1 MFTKTRSPLVILGL
15 LCTAYALSFFHR
27 VCPSVLAPDL
37 METFSLDAASF
48 SLIGS
53 STMLG
58 YAITQIP
65 SGLLADIIGGRRTL
79 AMFQVFTGLICIVFT
94 FCESLMP
101 AVLCRFLIG
110 LTLAANVPAY
120 KIFATSVPAEKYAQ
134 YCSILTGFGT
144 VGTLLAAT
152 PLVTAVGLMGWQ
164 AALFMAGVFTVIVG
178 ATVFLMLDDGPA
190 RNNAASDTRARI
202 ASLKSGLREVVR
214 MKNFWLL
221 VIWFMFMVGNLF
233 TLVATWWGSFL
244 MQAGELSKEDAGL
257 SISIMSLGPLPFL
270 MVFPWLSDKVLHSRR
285 IVIMMSALLESIAL
299 GYICLSG
306 GKVLSFME
314 LTVLGLSIGIATNC
328 MGPLVFT
335 MVKESVPAS
344 TLASASGFLN
354 CTGPVMAALI
364 QSVFGAILAWR
375 LGAGAT
381 PQEAYS
387 SAFILLFVGSSIAFV
402 STLFMKD
409 TWKAPQAS

>member
-1 MFTKTRSPLVILGL
+1 MFAKTRSPLIILSL

-37 METFSLDAASF
+37 MKAFSLDAASF

-65 SGLLADIIGGRRTL
+65 SGILADIIGGRRTL
-79 AMFQVFTGLICIVFT
+79 AMFQVLTGLFCIAFT
-94 FCESLMP
+94 FCEGLIP
-101 AVLCRFLIG
+101 AVCCRFLLGI
-110 LTLAANVPAY
+110 TLAANVPAY

-134 YCSILTGFGT
+134 YCSILTGFSA

-152 PLVTAVGLMGWQ
+152 PLVVATNLMGWQ
-164 AALFMAGVFTVIVG
+164 MALFMAGVFTIIIG
-178 ATVFLMLDDGPA
+178 TTIFLMLDDGPA
-190 RNNAASDTRARI
+190 QNTFSGSVASRLSTLKAGICEVART
-202 ASLKSGLREVVR
+202 
-214 MKNFWLL
+214 KNFWLL
-221 VIWFMFMVGNLF
+221 TIWFMFMIGNLF

-270 MVFPWLSDKVLHSRR
+270 MVFPWLSDKVFHSRR
-285 IVIMMSALLESIAL
+285 IVILMAALLESVAL
-299 GYICLSG
+299 GYICLNSHR
-306 GKVLSFME
+306 VLSFAE
-314 LTVLGLSIGIATNC
+314 LTLLGFFVAMATSC

-344 TLASASGFLN
+344 ALASASGFLN
-354 CTGPVMAALI
+354 CTGAVMAAVL
-364 QSVFGAILAWR
+364 QSVFGAILAWCFD
-375 LGAGAT
+375 AGAT
-381 PQEAYS
+381 AQEAYA
-387 SAFILLFVGSSIAFV
+387 SAFALLCAGSSIAFV

-409 TWKAPQAS
+409 TWKAPQES